1 MSKTFADLA
10 PEIFGPNMTRTEP
23 VRTLDDMHNSE
34 LHELL
39 QWAASSLPERH
50 DADEHGRLG
59 WYSDDELS
67 KRRKA
72 VVRFD
77 AVTLPRLKRASR
89 TVNHTPWFLMWLPRP
104 RRAVLDLLLF
114 TDAVLDKIQVEDGT
128 RLEQFGPI
136 KRAAEL
142 ELRD

>member
-10 PEIFGPNMTRTEP
+10 PEIFGPSMARTEP
-23 VRTLDDMHNSE
+23 VRTLDDLHDSE
-34 LHELL
+34 LRELL
-39 QWAASSLPERH
+39 QWASNNLPEQH
-50 DADEHGRLG
+50 EADEHGRLG
-59 WYSDDELS
+59 WYSDVELRE
-67 KRRKA
+67 RRKA

-77 AVTLPRLKRASR
+77 AVTLPRLKRATR
-89 TVNHTPWFLMWLPRP
+89 TVNHAPWFLMWLPRQ
-104 RRAVLDLLLF
+104 RRAVFDLLLF
-114 TDAVLDKIQVEDGT
+114 ADAVLDKIQVEDST